1 MNLKKK
7 EVKEQ
12 LLQDLKAVAS
22 RGLQE
27 ELKKLIQR
35 QGLQREAIHLVV
47 NFLTNIPE
55 LAEYLNEN
63 SSQPEVLRDAG
74 LEMIKKRL
82 GPYLEVVGGL
92 RAKGIDVSKEWAKN
106 LCERAPSFQE
116 LTRLSFQDL
125 EKCCQG
131 ANEGEIDEIYRLVE
145 KAESQKNRLAA
156 IKHDEK
162 LIQENKNAKYLDK
175 EKLEKAKKL
184 LNEVKRARGSHV
196 CYSRRIPGGYSSEV
210 DEKLSQLM
218 NTLELPAD
226 WFRPDEIFFFFFY
239 SRHLLL

>member
-1 MNLKKK
+1 MFIFEDSELKKAIAGIPQNTPNESEELIRKLYGQILNLKKE

-12 LLQDLKAVAS
+12 LLCDLKAVAS

-63 SSQPEVLRDAG
+63 SSQPEVLRDTG

-106 LCERAPSFQE
+106 LCERAPSFRE
-116 LTRLSFQDL
+116 LTRLSLQQL
-125 EKCCQG
+125 EK
-131 ANEGEIDEIYRLVE
+131 I
-145 KAESQKNRLAA
+145 
-156 IKHDEK
+156 
-162 LIQENKNAKYLDK
+162 
-175 EKLEKAKKL
+175 
-184 LNEVKRARGSHV
+184 
-196 CYSRRIPGGYSSEV
+196 
-210 DEKLSQLM
+210 
-218 NTLELPAD
+218 
-226 WFRPDEIFFFFFY
+226 
-239 SRHLLL
+239 